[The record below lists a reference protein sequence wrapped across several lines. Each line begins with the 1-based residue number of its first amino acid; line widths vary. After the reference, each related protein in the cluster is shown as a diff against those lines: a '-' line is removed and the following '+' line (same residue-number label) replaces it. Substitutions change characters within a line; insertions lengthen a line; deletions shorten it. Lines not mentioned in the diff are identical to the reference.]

1 MKYIP
6 KDSSR
11 EPESVNQWKQIAAND
26 PNYGY
31 KYLPSKER
39 KDLLNAL
46 VEDQG
51 YICCYCGMEI
61 SDETSHVEHLTTQS
75 SHPDLSLEYT
85 NLLASCGISEKY
97 RPKYNSVL
105 HCKEHCGQK
114 RKDSNLSIKP
124 TDPDCETKF
133 RYTGEGEILPKDDLS
148 VKKLN
153 LNYTELRKLR
163 KAAIEEFKNLLEDG
177 FSDEEIKL
185 FAKSFEQRDRDGKFQ
200 PFCFVITYFVKNYT

>member
-11 EPESVNQWKQIAAND
+11 EPESMRQWKQLAAND
-26 PNYGY
+26 PNYDY
-31 KYLPSKER
+31 EYLPSKER

-46 VEDQG
+46 VEEQG

-61 SDETSHVEHLTTQS
+61 SDETSHVEHLMPQS

-124 TDPDCETKF
+124 IDIGCEKNF
-133 RYTGEGEILPKDDLS
+133 RYTGVGEILPKDDLS
-148 VKKLN
+148 VKNLN
-153 LNYTELRKLR
+153 LNYTELINLR
-163 KAAIEEFKNLLEDG
+163 KAAIEAAKSLLELD

-185 FAKSFEQRDRDGKFQ
+185 FVKSFEERDHDGKFQ
-200 PFCFVITYFVKNYT
+200 PFCFTITYFLKNYS